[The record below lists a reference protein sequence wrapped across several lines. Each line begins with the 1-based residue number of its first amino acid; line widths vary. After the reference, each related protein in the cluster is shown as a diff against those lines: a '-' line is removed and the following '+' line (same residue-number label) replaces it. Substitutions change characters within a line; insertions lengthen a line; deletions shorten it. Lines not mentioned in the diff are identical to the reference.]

1 MSTIEFI
8 EKEPYE
14 LNTLWVKE
22 KYFPCY
28 MLKDGIELFVWN
40 RSEPSDRFDNEDL
53 ELRKQQ
59 LICNG
64 GAYFKF
70 FDHSSHISPL
80 DFLSWVSEHK
90 LTLHEDTNAELLS
103 DGKTFDFLGN
113 LNECSCAFFYR
124 IFDRNI
130 MKEVLKK
137 SIRLH
142 KARTC
147 LDSEQL
153 KRLHDVFLFKEK
165 KVICT
170 AWFEPSGKL
179 CIEYDSPSGKG
190 VYEPMLDDAEGEKK
204 IDYIL
209 VGNSADKQM

>member
-14 LNTLWVKE
+14 LNTLWFKE

-59 LICNG
+59 LISNG

-137 SIRLH
+137 VSVYIKQEHALIRNSSNVCMTCFYLKKKRCFVQH
-142 KARTC
+142 GLSLPVNYVLNTIHRLARAFMSRCWMMPKAR
-147 LDSEQL
+147 
-153 KRLHDVFLFKEK
+153 KRSITF
-165 KVICT
+165 
-170 AWFEPSGKL
+170 
-179 CIEYDSPSGKG
+179 
-190 VYEPMLDDAEGEKK
+190 
-204 IDYIL
+204 
-209 VGNSADKQM
+209 

>member
-1 MSTIEFI
+1 
-8 EKEPYE
+8 
-14 LNTLWVKE
+14 
-22 KYFPCY
+22 
-28 MLKDGIELFVWN
+28 MLLCF
-40 RSEPSDRFDNEDL
+40 
-53 ELRKQQ
+53 
-59 LICNG
+59 
-64 GAYFKF
+64 
-70 FDHSSHISPL
+70 
-80 DFLSWVSEHK
+80 FLSYLRQKHYERS
-90 LTLHEDTNAELLS
+90 AE
-103 DGKTFDFLGN
+103 
-113 LNECSCAFFYR
+113 
-124 IFDRNI
+124 
-130 MKEVLKK
+130 K

-190 VYEPMLDDAEGEKK
+190 VYEQMLDDAEGEKK

-209 VGNSADKQM
+209 VGNSADKQI

>member
-70 FDHSSHISPL
+70 FLLIKSFSPL

-137 SIRLH
+137 VSVYIKQEHALIRNSSNVCM
-142 KARTC
+142 TC
-147 LDSEQL
+147 FYS
-153 KRLHDVFLFKEK
+153 K
-165 KVICT
+165 K
-170 AWFEPSGKL
+170 
-179 CIEYDSPSGKG
+179 
-190 VYEPMLDDAEGEKK
+190 KK
-204 IDYIL
+204 
-209 VGNSADKQM
+209 